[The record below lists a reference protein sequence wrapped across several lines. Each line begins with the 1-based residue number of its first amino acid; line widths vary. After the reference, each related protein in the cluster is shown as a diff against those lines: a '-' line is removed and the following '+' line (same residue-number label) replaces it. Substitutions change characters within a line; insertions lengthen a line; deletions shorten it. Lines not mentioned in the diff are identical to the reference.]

1 MSTPASTAPR
11 SAFKARW
18 LGTALLS
25 LLSAMAGTAQAQ
37 VHGPAPSVQS
47 LEAAAGPY
55 AIASAAV
62 ATPSGY
68 GAGAV
73 YYPTVRTEGQFG
85 VVVLAPGFL
94 AIQNY
99 YKWLAER
106 LASHGFVV
114 VTVNFNNVFEQ
125 PDPRGVQMAKAL
137 QQVVT
142 LSKTMTTPYYGVIDA
157 NRQAVMGHS
166 MGGGGTLAAA
176 RDNPALKAAVA
187 LAPWHT
193 TKDWS
198 SIQVPTLIIS
208 DEKDGIATNT
218 VHSNPFYASFNAS
231 LPSAKIELVG
241 ADHLCGIQISA
252 EKCKTSLAKY
262 SVAWLKRFVD
272 GDTRYT
278 PFVKNKAADMS
289 AFDTSGQY

>member
-1 MSTPASTAPR
+1 MSTPTFIASR
-11 SAFKARW
+11 SAFKFRL
-18 LGTALLS
+18 LGAAVLS
-25 LLSAMAGTAQAQ
+25 LLSVIAGTAQAQ
-37 VHGPAPSVQS
+37 VHGPDPTVRS

-55 AIASAAV
+55 AVTSTV
-62 ATPSGY
+62 VTSPSGY

-73 YYPTVRTEGQFG
+73 YYPTLRTEGQFG

-114 VTVNFNNVFEQ
+114 VTVNFNSVFDQ
-125 PDPRGVQMAKAL
+125 PDLRGTQMVKAL
-137 QQVVT
+137 QQVVA
-142 LSKTMTTPYYGVIDA
+142 LSKTKTTPYYGVIDV

-176 RDNPALKAAVA
+176 RDNPSLKAAVA

-198 SIQVPTLIIS
+198 TIQVPTLIIS
-208 DEKDGIATNT
+208 DEKDTIATNS
-218 VHSNPFYASFNAS
+218 VHSNPFYASFNAA

-241 ADHLCGIQISA
+241 ASHLCGIQASA
-252 EKCKTSLAKY
+252 EDCKTSLAKY

-278 PFVKNKAADMS
+278 PFVKNRAADMS
-289 AFDTSGQY
+289 AFDARGQY

>member
-1 MSTPASTAPR
+1 MLKPTSIAPSSTFTVR
-11 SAFKARW
+11 L
-18 LGTALLS
+18 LGAAVLS
-25 LLSAMAGTAQAQ
+25 LVAGIAQAQ
-37 VHGPAPSVQS
+37 VHGPDPTVQS
-47 LEAAAGPY
+47 LEAATGPY
-55 AIASAAV
+55 AVTGTAV
-62 ATPSGY
+62 ASPSGY
-68 GAGAV
+68 GAGTV

-114 VTVNFNNVFEQ
+114 VTVNFNSIFDQ
-125 PDPRGVQMAKAL
+125 PDSRGTQMAKAM

-142 LSKTMTTPYYGVIDA
+142 LSKTMTTPYYGVIDV
-157 NRQAVMGHS
+157 NRQAMMGHS

-176 RDNPALKAAVA
+176 RDNSALKAAVA

-198 SIQVPTLIIS
+198 TVQVPTLIIS
-208 DEKDGIATNT
+208 DEKDTIATNAS
-218 VHSNPFYASFNAS
+218 HSNPFYASFNAA
-231 LPSAKIELVG
+231 LPSAKIELAG

-252 EKCKTSLAKY
+252 ERCKTSLAKY
-262 SVAWLKRFVD
+262 SIAWLKRFVD

-278 PFVKNKAADMS
+278 PFVKAKAADMS
-289 AFDTSGQY
+289 AFDTRGQY